1 MALKCY
7 FDGSGKQGRS
17 LTLAAVAGDE
27 RAWKGLDA
35 DWAGFLKHAG
45 VDYSHMYEA
54 LARKGP
60 FKGWTKEKRDWF
72 VNGLIFFVDEHRHQ
86 NPNRL
91 AAFTS
96 TVDLVAYNEITATR
110 YLPPPARMCMRGLF
124 AKVFDWYAGFP
135 DAILER
141 KLPRSIDT

>member
-60 FKGWTKEKRDWF
+60 FKLDEGKE
-72 VNGLIFFVDEHRHQ
+72 GLVRQ
-86 NPNRL
+86 RL
-91 AAFTS
+91 
-96 TVDLVAYNEITATR
+96 DLLR
-110 YLPPPARMCMRGLF
+110 
-124 AKVFDWYAGFP
+124 
-135 DAILER
+135 
-141 KLPRSIDT
+141 